1 MEIRQLRYF
10 VNAAKTLNFTEAAR
24 LSNVAQSTLSQQ
36 VKQLETELD
45 VSLFHRMGK
54 RIQLTT
60 EGRMFLNDAQKILDD
75 SRQGLQ
81 RLSDMKELQGGS
93 LNIGLALGLG
103 LSALLTDVL
112 SEYNK
117 RYPLVVLTI
126 HQEAA
131 PLLPDMVVKHQLDL
145 AMTFTPNDIN
155 PELHTQPLFGTRI
168 CAIVGEHHS
177 LQACQTIRLE
187 QFVHRPLVLPSR
199 DLFIRRCMDAFAQK
213 QGMELHPA
221 VEINDLSHI
230 IYMVNSG
237 RWVSMLPDAATLAVR
252 GVVPIQIEPNLPLP
266 TSLLTAAG
274 VYQRKAVTE
283 FLRLLGERTRLIL
296 QTNNRT
302 CDVCGETFIVE

>member
-1 MEIRQLRYF
+1 
-10 VNAAKTLNFTEAAR
+10 
-24 LSNVAQSTLSQQ
+24 
-36 VKQLETELD
+36 
-45 VSLFHRMGK
+45 
-54 RIQLTT
+54 
-60 EGRMFLNDAQKILDD
+60 MFLNDAQKILDD

-93 LNIGLALGLG
+93 LNIGLGFGAWTFGSAHG
-103 LSALLTDVL
+103 CAVRIQQTLSAGRPDHSSSGSTFIARHG
-112 SEYNK
+112 SE
-117 RYPLVVLTI
+117 
-126 HQEAA
+126 
-131 PLLPDMVVKHQLDL
+131 DQLDL
-145 AMTFTPNDIN
+145 AITFTPNDIN